1 MTTKAELIS
10 QFKTQYPTLK
20 TGDED
25 NGYTDLDAA
34 EYEAT
39 ISAWADN
46 LLAKEA
52 EAALEAK
59 AASDKAAL
67 LKRLGLTAD
76 EATLLLS

>member
-1 MTTKAELIS
+1 MTTKAEKIAELKI
-10 QFKTQYPTLK
+10 QYPTLRI
-20 TGDED
+20 GDED

-59 AASDKAAL
+59 AETDKAAL
-67 LKRLGLTAD
+67 LKRLGITAA
-76 EATLLLS
+76 EAILLLS